1 MASLYANP
9 KLWTDFILPEDR
21 ERVSAAFAT
30 LIGNA
35 PSLDLEYRIV
45 RPAGEIRWV
54 RVRAFQVRD
63 AANNLICHAGIVIDI
78 TERKQ
83 AEAELLQAQKL
94 ETGELAGGI
103 AHEFNSIMTVIIEQ
117 SELL

>member
-1 MASLYANP
+1 
-9 KLWTDFILPEDR
+9 
-21 ERVSAAFAT
+21 
-30 LIGNA
+30 
-35 PSLDLEYRIV
+35 V

-54 RVRAFQVRD
+54 RIRAFQVRD
-63 AANNLICHAGIVIDI
+63 AANNLICHAGIVTDI

-94 ETGELAGGI
+94 ETIGKLASGI